1 MITVYR
7 IAKDIFIRDLTGI
20 GAKTVGGRWNFKGIA
35 VLYTSSSVSLS
46 MLECLAHF
54 PPAYAPKDMALASIS
69 IPEDSIQEIRLEQLP
84 ENWRA
89 VPSPRALKEL
99 AYKWIKKQESLVLKV
114 PSIIVPEEY
123 NYIINPFHPDFSTI
137 KLNQVKPFR
146 FDNRVL

>member
-1 MITVYR
+1 MKVYR

-54 PPAYAPKDMALASIS
+54 PPAFAPKDMAMATIH
-69 IPEDSIQEIRLEQLP
+69 IPDDSIYEITIDQLP
-84 ENWRA
+84 NNWQA
-89 VPSPRALKEL
+89 VPSPRELKDL
-99 AYKWIKKQESLVLKV
+99 AYQWIKKQEYLILKV
-114 PSIIVPEEY
+114 PSIIVPNEY

-137 KLNQVKPFR
+137 KLEEVGAFR